1 MNSKIE
7 NGGTF
12 PTTAN
17 KIALEGYLAG
27 VLSISPQEAKMVLEP
42 ITGGL
47 SNPTFFLTIG
57 GERYVLRKQPAG
69 KLLPSAHAIDR
80 EFKVMDAL
88 AQTDV
93 PVPRMV
99 HYCDDR
105 SIIGTPF
112 YLMEAL
118 EGRVFHNNALPDMTP
133 AQRQDIFAA
142 MNQTLAALHKVDPD
156 SVGLG
161 DYGRKGGF
169 IARQV
174 ARWQG
179 QYEKGK
185 TRDVPEI
192 PRLGAWLAENL
203 PQNETTTIA
212 HGDFRLGNLMF
223 HPEKPEVIGVLDWE
237 LSTLGDP
244 LSDLGYNLMPW
255 IMDQSEYHGL
265 VGHDLVALGIPSLES
280 YVAEY
285 FSRRGMNASFNPY
298 YTAFAFFRLAVIF
311 EGIVSRAQQGN
322 QTPSD
327 VQDLDKYSLIF
338 ARHGLTLAGA

>member
-1 MNSKIE
+1 MNSKNNKE
-7 NGGTF
+7 GAF
-12 PTTAN
+12 PTAADE
-17 KIALEGYLAG
+17 IALQAYLA
-27 VLSISPQEAKMVLEP
+27 EALAMPLQKAQMVLEP

-57 GERYVLRKQPAG
+57 GDRYVLRKQPAG

-80 EFKVMDAL
+80 EFRVMDAL

-99 HYCDDR
+99 HYCDDP
-105 SIIGTPF
+105 SVIGTPF
-112 YLMEAL
+112 FLMEAL
-118 EGRVFHNNALPDMTP
+118 EGRVFHNNALPGMTSS
-133 AQRQDIFAA
+133 QRHDIFAA

-156 SVGLG
+156 RVGLG

-203 PQNETTTIA
+203 PQAETTTIA

-255 IMDQSEYHGL
+255 IMQQSEYHGL
-265 VGHDLVALGIPSLES
+265 VGHDLAALGIPSLKA

-285 FSRRGMNASFNPY
+285 FSRRGISASFNPY

-322 QTPSD
+322 QTPSA